1 MEPKDVVKNWMRL
14 KNTLEYLGLWEQL
27 KNPLFKGVEFDPLLK
42 DAGSNAFTMSPSRWI
57 ELTQAKGIISKNGP
71 GGGTYAQRDI
81 AFKFASWV
89 SVEFELYLIK
99 EFQRLKEDENDKSN
113 SNLWIWKQ
121 SPDEKEE
128 KEEKEEKQSQED
140 ENNKSNLNC
149 WNWNIKSY
157 LGFYEKTKEH
167 H

>member
-1 MEPKDVVKNWMRL
+1 MAKSYQIVVRDVSIRSLSIDGEDYICISDIAKQKNSVEPKDVVKNWMRL

-27 KNPLFKGVEFDPLLK
+27 NNPLFKGVEFDPLLK

-99 EFQRLKEDENDKSN
+99 EFQRLKE
-113 SNLWIWKQ
+113 
-121 SPDEKEE
+121 EE
-128 KEEKEEKQSQED
+128 QK
-140 ENNKSNLNC
+140 L
-149 WNWNIKSY
+149 
-157 LGFYEKTKEH
+157 LG
-167 H
+167 